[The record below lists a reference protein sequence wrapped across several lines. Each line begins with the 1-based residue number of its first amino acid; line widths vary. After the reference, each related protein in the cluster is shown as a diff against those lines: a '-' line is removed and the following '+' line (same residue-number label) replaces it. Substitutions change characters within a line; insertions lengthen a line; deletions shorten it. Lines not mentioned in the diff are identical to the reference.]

1 MSDSRRASEPDS
13 AAAAQPSA
21 PAAAAEPARSP
32 GRAGRDL
39 PAAIA
44 VGASLGALV
53 IVTLFTVRIV
63 WILIVAAGVTIG
75 AYELVRALN
84 VRRLRP
90 PLLPVLGGTIA
101 IPLTAYADGAEGQVL
116 ALFVTVLVIL
126 AWRLV
131 GPRERLWPDV
141 AAGIFAVVYVGFL
154 AGFASLMTSPPDGPR
169 RVLIFVAATVCS
181 DVGGYATG
189 VLFGKHPMAPTVS
202 PKKSWEGFAGS
213 ATACMLFGALTLR
226 FLLHQTY
233 WEGVLF
239 GLVVVC
245 TATVGDLGES
255 LIKRDIGIKDM
266 GTLLPGHGGIM
277 DRLDSLLCTAPIAWL
292 LLRAFTPT

>member
-1 MSDSRRASEPDS
+1 V
-13 AAAAQPSA
+13 
-21 PAAAAEPARSP
+21 PAATAEPARSP

-53 IVTLFTVRIV
+53 IVTIFTVRIV
-63 WILIVAAGVTIG
+63 WILILAAAVTIG

-84 VRRLRP
+84 VRSLRP

-101 IPLTAYADGAEGQVL
+101 IPLTAYAAGADGQVL
-116 ALFVTVLVIL
+116 ALFVTILVIV
-126 AWRLV
+126 AWRTV
-131 GPRERLWPDV
+131 GPPVGMWTDI
-141 AAGIFAVVYVGFL
+141 AAGVFATVYIGFL
-154 AGFASLMTSPPDGPR
+154 AGFASLMTSPSDGPR

-181 DVGGYATG
+181 DVGGYTAG

-239 GLVVVC
+239 GLAVVC

-266 GTLLPGHGGIM
+266 GTLLPGHGGIL
-277 DRLDSLLCTAPIAWL
+277 DRIDSLLCTAPIAWL
-292 LLRAFTPT
+292 LLRAFAPT

>member
-1 MSDSRRASEPDS
+1 M
-13 AAAAQPSA
+13 PSA
-21 PAAAAEPARSP
+21 PPEPARSP

-84 VRRLRP
+84 VRGLRP
-90 PLLPVLGGTIA
+90 PLLPVLGSTIA
-101 IPLTAYADGAEGQVL
+101 IPLTAYAAGAEGQVL
-116 ALFVTVLVIL
+116 SLFVTVAVIL
-126 AWRLV
+126 AWRLA
-131 GPRERLWPDV
+131 GPREQLWQDF
-141 AAGIFAVVYVGFL
+141 AAGVFVAVYIGFL

-169 RVLIFVAATVCS
+169 RVLIFIAATVCS

-213 ATACMLFGALTLR
+213 ATFCMLFGALTLR

-239 GLVVVC
+239 GLAVVC

-292 LLRAFTPT
+292 LLTHFAPT